1 MLKES
6 TTSLWVTNIQL
17 GSLSMVVG
25 TVLCFQDYDLIM
37 EKGVF
42 FGWEYIT
49 ILLVINQ
56 AIGGLL
62 VASVFF
68 FADSVAKSYAGSIT
82 LILIS
87 LLSVPLFSFQIHELF
102 LVGAIMV
109 VVASY
114 YYSIP
119 DGTPLFL
126 TRFFTNAPKSGIV

>member
-17 GSLSMVVG
+17 GSLSMIVG
-25 TVLCFQDYDLIM
+25 TILCYNDYDLIV

-82 LILIS
+82 LVLIS
-87 LLSVPLFSFQIHELF
+87 LLSVPLFSFHIHEIF
-102 LVGAIMV
+102 IAGAALV

-114 YYSIP
+114 YYSVP
-119 DGTPLFL
+119 DGTPVFFG
-126 TRFFTNAPKSGIV
+126 RFANALPKAGIV